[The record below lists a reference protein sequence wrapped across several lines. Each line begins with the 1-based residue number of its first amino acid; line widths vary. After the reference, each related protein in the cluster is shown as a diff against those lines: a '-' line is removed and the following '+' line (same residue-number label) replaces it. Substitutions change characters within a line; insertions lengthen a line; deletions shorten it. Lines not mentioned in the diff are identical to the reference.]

1 LCTCIL
7 TQGSDGIIYGTA
19 LGGGPGGFGLIFA
32 LDAGLPI
39 PKPRALRIAPETGAV
54 GTQVTIWGYNLL
66 GASVTFNGVQATT
79 VSNSGPNYVLATVP
93 TGATTGPVTVTT
105 LGGTSTPRATF
116 HVK

>member
-1 LCTCIL
+1 MARGMEPCGPVCGRECADETSGRAGGPPACQRALQRASSLSWLPGTYKELFQTTNGSTQGLCTCIL

-54 GTQVTIWGYNLL
+54 G
-66 GASVTFNGVQATT
+66 
-79 VSNSGPNYVLATVP
+79 
-93 TGATTGPVTVTT
+93 
-105 LGGTSTPRATF
+105 
-116 HVK
+116 